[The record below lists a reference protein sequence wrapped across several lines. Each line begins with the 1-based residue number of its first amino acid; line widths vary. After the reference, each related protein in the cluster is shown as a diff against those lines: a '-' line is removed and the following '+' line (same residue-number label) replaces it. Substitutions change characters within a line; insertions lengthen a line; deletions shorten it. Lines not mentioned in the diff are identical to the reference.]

1 MDDWTRHEGSPSP
14 LGVSFIPDEDA
25 YNFALYSKHATSVTL
40 LLFSA
45 QNPIDPIA
53 IQPFDPRRNKSGRI
67 WHCRLPATTVD
78 RATYYAYRVDGPR
91 APAEGQRFD
100 PEKNLLDPY
109 ATAVFFP
116 PGFSREA
123 ARHPGPNPGRAP
135 LGVLHAKASG
145 FGWAGDHAP
154 RHTHDTIIYE
164 LHVRGFTQRA
174 NSGVPADR
182 RGTFAGLIDK
192 IPGSVAKLAST
203 RRNGWTLE
211 GGKPC
216 RTSRVAISRGR
227 SCCGRCAGTA
237 GTGSATVT
245 SSR

>member
-45 QNPIDPIA
+45 QNPIDPIT

-67 WHCRLPATTVD
+67 WHCRLPAATVD

-116 PGFSREA
+116 SGFSREA

-135 LGVLHAKASG
+135 SASCM
-145 FGWAGDHAP
+145 
-154 RHTHDTIIYE
+154 
-164 LHVRGFTQRA
+164 
-174 NSGVPADR
+174 
-182 RGTFAGLIDK
+182 
-192 IPGSVAKLAST
+192 PGRPAST
-203 RRNGWTLE
+203 GPATMPRAIPTTPSSMNCMSAASPNGRIPAFRPT
-211 GGKPC
+211 GGAP
-216 RTSRVAISRGR
+216 SRA
-227 SCCGRCAGTA
+227 
-237 GTGSATVT
+237 
-245 SSR
+245 